1 MKKCATYIFRSY
13 CEGLYKNS
21 QLSFFLHKNL
31 FTFVFLFSTKV
42 FAFFYKNIFD
52 DFLPKKSGSLFSH
65 KFSPARVSRKIFRS
79 LIHRE
84 DSGMGICPG
93 GAAQFSPS
101 FMGKFSYLV
110 GLSTQPPEK
119 NWIKL

>member
-1 MKKCATYIFRSY
+1 MKKFATYIFRSY

-21 QLSFFLHKNL
+21 QYFLHKIL
-31 FTFVFLFSTKV
+31 FTIFGLP
-42 FAFFYKNIFD
+42 FFTPDFYTNIFD

-65 KFSPARVSRKIFRS
+65 EFSPVRVSMKIFLS

-84 DSGMGICPG
+84 DSGMGICPD